1 MLSTNH
7 FIMKKILLIVAALAF
22 QAGFSQ
28 ESKIKVVESKKI
40 ELTSELS
47 KDKIDFYHP
56 YFLKFVDALKRSDK
70 EAVNTLISDK
80 VKSIVSDNVIQKLSG
95 GISFERTFEVYKSGY
110 QKLLDNETYPTIQY
124 KYKDDTLSPP
134 RDLVTVVFE
143 NDGKILGVMPD
154 YSR

>member
-1 MLSTNH
+1 L
-7 FIMKKILLIVAALAF
+7 
-22 QAGFSQ
+22 
-28 ESKIKVVESKKI
+28 
-40 ELTSELS
+40 
-47 KDKIDFYHP
+47 
-56 YFLKFVDALKRSDK
+56 
-70 EAVNTLISDK
+70 
-80 VKSIVSDNVIQKLSG
+80 
-95 GISFERTFEVYKSGY
+95 GY